1 MLENI
6 PVNGTM
12 AKDKSIQVEMTGVKD
27 LRYYII
33 GVKMDTFFLLFPS
46 KLVLLLELVPR
57 LERLK

>member
-1 MLENI
+1 M
-6 PVNGTM
+6 NGTM